1 MPDREKVMSWL
12 EGLTEPD
19 WRDFHSDSE
28 VQNIAKSAL
37 ALLKERE
44 VAYQGAE
51 ELLRQK
57 TILFDDAIKRLK
69 EQETKPLRCKECSYH
84 RNDGWCN
91 EHGRE
96 VKESDY
102 CSFGAWEGR

>member
-1 MPDREKVMSWL
+1 MPDIGKVIKGLECCQISMDDKNPFEKCDECPYNHISVS
-12 EGLTEPD
+12 
-19 WRDFHSDSE
+19 
-28 VQNIAKSAL
+28 VQDCRSILSVDCIE
-37 ALLKERE
+37 LLKE
-44 VAYQGAE
+44 
-51 ELLRQK
+51 K
-57 TILFDDAIKRLK
+57 
-69 EQETKPLRCKECSYH
+69 ETKPLRCKECSYH